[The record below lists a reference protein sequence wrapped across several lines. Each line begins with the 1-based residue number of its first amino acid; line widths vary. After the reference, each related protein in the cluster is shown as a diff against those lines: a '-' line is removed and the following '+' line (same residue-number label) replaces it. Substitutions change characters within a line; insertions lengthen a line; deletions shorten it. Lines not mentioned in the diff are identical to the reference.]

1 MNVMIRSFYKSKK
14 WAGWAYG
21 GGLVLIVPLWL
32 QVQMSLVINILYGRF
47 FTLLQNAEDY
57 VDKPQE

>member
-1 MNVMIRSFYKSKK
+1 
-14 WAGWAYG
+14 
-21 GGLVLIVPLWL
+21 
-32 QVQMSLVINILYGRF
+32 MSLAINISYGRF